1 MGLLAE
7 LQKTNSLM
15 RRQHLPH
22 QADEPILRIID
33 LGLSY
38 PRGVALENINFELH
52 VGESLAVVGP
62 NGAGKSTLFKIIAG
76 IIQPTS
82 GRVEIFG
89 NEPSG
94 HICIAY
100 VPQRSQVDW
109 NFPVTVK
116 QVVMMGRV
124 GKMGLFRWP
133 RKQDWKAAEMALNV
147 VRMGHL
153 ANRQISELSGG
164 QQQRMFIA
172 QALAQDAELMLLDEP
187 FTGLDITSLKEIL
200 QILEDLQQE
209 DVTIMVALH
218 DLKLAAEQFNRVLL
232 LNRRQLSIGSPQQ
245 VLETQNLL
253 SAYGGQLHL
262 LHTVDGL
269 IALDDSC
276 CDDEPHF
283 HESPGK

>member
-15 RRQHLPH
+15 RRQHTKH
-22 QADEPILRIID
+22 KTEEPILRITD
-33 LGLSY
+33 LSLRYPSGAGLES
-38 PRGVALENINFELH
+38 INFELH
-52 VGESLAVVGP
+52 VGERLAVVGP

-76 IIQPTS
+76 IIQPTN
-82 GRVEIFG
+82 GTVEIFG
-89 NEPSG
+89 HEPSG

-116 QVVMMGRV
+116 EVVMMGRV

-133 RKQDWKAAEMALNV
+133 RKQDWKAAEEALNV
-147 VRMGHL
+147 VQLGHL
-153 ANRQISELSGG
+153 ASRQINELSGG

-172 QALAQDAELMLLDEP
+172 QALAQDAQLMLLDEP
-187 FTGLDITSLKEIL
+187 FTGLDITSLEEIIR
-200 QILEDLQQE
+200 ILEDLQQQ

-218 DLKLAAEQFNRVLL
+218 DLKLASERFNRVLL
-232 LNRRQLSIGSPQQ
+232 LNKRQLSIGSPQQ
-245 VLETQNLL
+245 VFETQNLL
-253 SAYGGQLHL
+253 SAYGGQLRL
-262 LHTVDGL
+262 LHTTDGL
-269 IALDDSC
+269 IALEDSC
-276 CDDEPHF
+276 CEDEPHF